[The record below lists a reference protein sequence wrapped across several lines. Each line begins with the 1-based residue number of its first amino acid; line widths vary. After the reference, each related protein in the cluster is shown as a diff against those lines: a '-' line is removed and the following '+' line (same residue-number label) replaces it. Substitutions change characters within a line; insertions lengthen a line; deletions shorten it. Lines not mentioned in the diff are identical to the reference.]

1 MPIIPQFRAE
11 GPAQPVAPRMESP
24 AGLQVD
30 ATTALRGIA
39 NLAEGLGSVTQDMP
53 NAPADLGQGFARG
66 VQAIG
71 EGIGNV
77 GEVMFDIRKRLA
89 EAWNYRKVSEAQDS
103 MYAEVADFE
112 KWKLSSPDPT
122 KWEGEWNGRM
132 ERMKNTLISAED
144 LSPAAKEQIGTRVIS
159 FGTRHGYQ
167 VGVEAAKKVIDL
179 ANESNS
185 AEIMRAVQAGDME
198 TVNTLTQV
206 AVDQGWQ
213 GADWAAQTRWR
224 ASDTIRKDAIASARM
239 QSDTYAIRG
248 MFKEAREVIANA
260 DWETEE
266 ERQYELARV
275 DKDVTSRGIQFDIV
289 KRAQNGEDV
298 LGLIDELTATNA
310 DGTFKKHDGV
320 LSPIMRQEILN
331 PLYQF
336 RNEQYKTKVDL
347 AEQYVESGD
356 IATPEALERFFDNK
370 PVDSL
375 NLNRLLSKI
384 DKTYKDTEAAKVDLL
399 AKAGQ
404 YKPEDD
410 VGEAQ
415 YTTLEAAIVNTFGR
429 PDPREQERGPARPDP
444 RLQQAIGI
452 LEKRK
457 RGESLTLPEGIF
469 ANQEK
474 AIRDQMHAERS
485 QDYRVD
491 VTKLEKR
498 ESGGKTLYIDFN
510 QQPEPGDPARYDQPV
525 KIFWGTGEYQ
535 EVGRIIE
542 VDQKDRE
549 ALKEG
554 TAKFVTDQGLFRK
567 TDEEVAK
574 ALYELERQAN
584 TGEVTQENLGA
595 KTEAIILPY
604 KVGAART
611 SVTKVFSPPTTLSDG
626 FDSRLFT
633 EDLSQQSDAL
643 LKLADEL
650 NKKKQ

>member
-132 ERMKNTLISAED
+132 ERMKNTLISGED

-185 AEIMRAVQAGDME
+185 AEIMRATQAGDME
-198 TVNTLTQV
+198 TVNALTQYSV
-206 AVDQGWQ
+206 EQGWQ
-213 GADWAAQTRWR
+213 GADWAEQTRWR
-224 ASDTIRKDAIASARM
+224 ASETIRKDAIDSARM

-260 DWETEE
+260 PWETPE
-266 ERQYELARV
+266 ERDYELARV
-275 DKDVTSRGIQFDIV
+275 DKDITSRGIQFDIV

-298 LGLIDELTATNA
+298 PGLIEELTATNE

-320 LSPIMRQEILN
+320 LSPMMREEILK

-336 RNEQYKTKVDL
+336 QNQQYETKVAL
-347 AEQYVESGD
+347 AEQYVASGD

-375 NLNRLLSKI
+375 NLNRLLSKM
-384 DKTYKDTEAAKVDLL
+384 DGTYKDTQATKVDLMS
-399 AKAGQ
+399 KAGQ

-410 VGEAQ
+410 VSEAQ
-415 YTTLEAAIVNTFGR
+415 YTSLRTAIVNTFGR
-429 PDPREQERGPARPDP
+429 PDPREQELGPAQADP
-444 RLQQAIGI
+444 NLQKALEI

-457 RGESLTLPEGIF
+457 QGQPLTLPEGIF
-469 ANQEK
+469 ANQKK
-474 AIRDQMHAERS
+474 AISDQMHAAASE
-485 QDYRVD
+485 DYRVD
-491 VTKLEKR
+491 VKKLEKR
-498 ESGGKTLYIDFN
+498 ESGGKTLYIDFS

-525 KIFWGTGEYQ
+525 KTFWGTGEYQ

-554 TAKFVTDQGLFRK
+554 KVKFVTDQALFRK

-574 ALYELERQAN
+574 ALFELERQAN
-584 TGEVTQENLGA
+584 TGEATQENLGA
-595 KTEAIILPY
+595 KTEGIILPS
-604 KVGAART
+604 KVGAARS
-611 SVTKVFSPPTTLSDG
+611 SVTKAFSPPTTLSDG
-626 FDSRLFT
+626 FDSSLFT
-633 EDLSQQSDAL
+633 EDNYRQAEAL

>member
-112 KWKLSSPDPT
+112 KWKLSEPNPT

-132 ERMKNTLISAED
+132 ERMKNTLISGED

-167 VGVEAAKKVIDL
+167 VGVEAAKKVVDL

-198 TVNTLTQV
+198 TVNALTQYS
-206 AVDQGWQ
+206 VDQGWQ
-213 GADWAAQTRWR
+213 GADWAEQTRWR
-224 ASDTIRKDAIASARM
+224 ASETIRKDAIDSARM

-260 DWETEE
+260 DWETPE
-266 ERQYELARV
+266 ERDYELARV
-275 DKDVTSRGIQFDIV
+275 DKDITSRGIQFDIV

-298 LGLIDELTATNA
+298 DVLIEELNATNE
-310 DGTFKKHDGV
+310 DGTYKNHDGV
-320 LSPIMRQEILN
+320 LSPMMRAEALQ

-336 RNEQYKTKVDL
+336 RNEQYETKVDL
-347 AEQYVESGD
+347 AEQRISDGRINSEEEL
-356 IATPEALERFFDNK
+356 AAFFNGK
-370 PVDSL
+370 PIDAV
-375 NLNRLLSKI
+375 NREILVSKI
-384 DKTYKDTEAAKVDLL
+384 DKTFKETQAAQLDLMSKAVAYDPSKDIGGFQ
-399 AKAGQ
+399 AKA
-404 YKPEDD
+404 
-410 VGEAQ
+410 
-415 YTTLEAAIVNTFGR
+415 LEAAVVQAHPSHFAPIPYRKEANPMAENT
-429 PDPREQERGPARPDP
+429 
-444 RLQQAIGI
+444 LKI

-457 RGESLTLPEGIF
+457 RGEPLTL
-469 ANQEK
+469 
-474 AIRDQMHAERS
+474 AEEMAGTAKNTLKETHLAAADLS
-485 QDYRVD
+485 VRV
-491 VTKLEKR
+491 KGLLKR
-498 ESGGKTLYIDFN
+498 EVNGRTVFVDFT
-510 QQPEPGDPARYDQPV
+510 QKPEPGDPTRFEEEQAHWFKDP
-525 KIFWGTGEYQ
+525 TQ
-535 EVGRIIE
+535 EVGRIIQMNQQDYE
-542 VDQKDRE
+542 AALAGKDVY
-549 ALKEG
+549 
-554 TAKFVTDQGLFRK
+554 VTDMNKKQDALANA
-567 TDEEVAK
+567 AK
-574 ALYELERQAN
+574 DTVELQRRIDI
-584 TGEVTQENLGA
+584 GEVTPENIETTLQGIQLPYQNA
-595 KTEAIILPY
+595 AAGKMIENSLFPATASPDAQPQTENRIEAI
-604 KVGAART
+604 KERA
-611 SVTKVFSPPTTLSDG
+611 K
-626 FDSRLFT
+626 
-633 EDLSQQSDAL
+633 Q
-643 LKLADEL
+643 LKASA
-650 NKKKQ
+650 NF